1 MEEEASYCSNNYMSV
16 RYGPM
21 SERNNKKKR
30 WGGGQEEGDENFIF
44 KSRSLRGMFILVL
57 YGHAWWNTCKIDPGD
72 RESQPVKFF
81 L

>member
-30 WGGGQEEGDENFIF
+30 WGGGGGGGGGAGGRGRKFYFQISVITRNVYF
-44 KSRSLRGMFILVL
+44 SLI
-57 YGHAWWNTCKIDPGD
+57 
-72 RESQPVKFF
+72 
-81 L
+81 